1 MEVLLV
7 YRSGVIGS
15 TDAQLLLVTRLYSG
29 TLHDD
34 PLRGVPDEKI
44 ESQRARG
51 LA

>member
-15 TDAQLLLVTRLYSG
+15 TDAQLLVTRLYSG